1 MKIAFIVEAFPVLS
15 QTFVLNQ
22 ITGLIDR
29 GHEVDI
35 YAEFL
40 GDTQKIH
47 PDVVQY
53 QLLERTYYQPK
64 VPTNKLKRVMQALWL
79 VVLYLFR
86 DPILVLRSLNL
97 FKYGKQAASLR
108 IFYSAIPFLGNR
120 RNYDII
126 QCHFGLLGI
135 KGLFLKEIGAING
148 KLITAFHGVDISQ
161 NLKLFGETV
170 YDDLLQTGD
179 HFLPISK
186 HWQKRLI
193 ELGCNPDKITVHR
206 MGIDCQRFT
215 FLPRSLAPGE
225 TVRLISVA
233 RLTEKK
239 GIEFGIRAV
248 AKVLQSHPNLEYVI
262 VGDGELRT
270 ELTELIASL
279 KIADQVKLL
288 GWRNQSEVVE
298 LLHQSHIL
306 LAPSVTAADGNQEG
320 IPVALME
327 AMAMGLP
334 VITTYHSGI
343 PELVEDGISGFLVP
357 ERDVEALAE
366 KLSFVL
372 QQSDRWVEIEQA
384 GRSKVEQ
391 EFAINLLNDRLVQL
405 YQSFIQP
412 GQRHL
417 RAEKGNGKVSDRAPL
432 DAHPTPMN
440 S

>member
-1 MKIAFIVEAFPVLS
+1 MKIAFVVEAFPVVS

-22 ITGLIDR
+22 ITGLINL

-40 GDTQKIH
+40 GDTQKVH
-47 PDVVQY
+47 PDVVAY

-64 VPTNKLKRVMQALWL
+64 VPVNKLKRVIQALYL
-79 VVLYLFR
+79 VMLYLFR
-86 DPILVLRSLNL
+86 DPILVLRSINI

-108 IFYSAIPFLGNR
+108 IFYSAIPFMGSR
-120 RNYDII
+120 RAYDII

-135 KGLFLKEIGAING
+135 KGMLLRDIGAISG

-161 NLKLFGETV
+161 NLRLFGENI

-179 HFLPISK
+179 HFLPISH

-193 ELGCNPDKITVHR
+193 ELGCDPAKITVHH

-215 FLPRSLAPGE
+215 FLPRSPALGE

-248 AKVLQSHPNLEYVI
+248 AIALQSHPNLEYTI

-270 ELTELIASL
+270 ELTQLIDWL
-279 KIADQVKLL
+279 GIADQVKLL
-288 GWRNQSEVVE
+288 GWRNQTEVVD
-298 LLHQSHIL
+298 LLNQSHIL
-306 LAPSVTAADGNQEG
+306 LAPSVTATDGNQEG

-343 PELVEDGISGFLVP
+343 PELVEDGVSGFLVP
-357 ERDVEALAE
+357 ERDAEALAK
-366 KLSFVL
+366 KLIFVL
-372 QQSDRWVEIEQA
+372 QQSDCWAVIEQA
-384 GRSKVEQ
+384 GRLKVEQ
-391 EFAINLLNDRLVQL
+391 EFAINLLNEHLVQL
-405 YQSFIQP
+405 YQSFISS
-412 GQRHL
+412 GQEHPL
-417 RAEKGNGKVSDRAPL
+417 PEKSCGKVRDRRSSDT
-432 DAHPTPMN
+432 HPTLIN